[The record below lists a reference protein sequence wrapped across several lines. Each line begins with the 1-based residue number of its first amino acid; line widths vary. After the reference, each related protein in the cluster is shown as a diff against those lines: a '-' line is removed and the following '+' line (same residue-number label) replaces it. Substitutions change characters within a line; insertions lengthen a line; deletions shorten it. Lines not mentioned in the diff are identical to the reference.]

1 MPPSK
6 VGTREGR
13 GQVTQP
19 IDYHDERGA
28 KFDEREAD
36 MIRQVWE
43 KYGHLSGGRLSEM
56 THRGEPLVPGVA
68 PGVVLAL
75 GQESHYPKRADS
87 RVLRTNSQERI
98 V

>member
-1 MPPSK
+1 M
-6 VGTREGR
+6 GTREGR
-13 GQVTQP
+13 GPVTQP

-56 THRGEPLVPGVA
+56 THRVGSPWYRVW
-68 PGVVLAL
+68 
-75 GQESHYPKRADS
+75 HRAWIS
-87 RVLRTNSQERI
+87 RWARNPTIPNERI
-98 V
+98 REYYSRIARSE